1 MAQNTSKNILENK
14 PSLFTPSVV
23 RNLKNQ
29 MSNNAEYKVTYGEV
43 VADTD
48 ILTTGSIKYSLPG
61 EGIKSTQQLNV
72 EWSKFENHTFFNSAQ
87 VKTNVAFD
95 KIINEYPF
103 DGKEQEIENYLDNL
117 TGFEKWVY
125 DLYPKYK
132 GYLFFS
138 GTNVG
143 EPSGGTYVTV
153 KDIAGAAYP
162 TVSRKTNG
170 TEILNPGNKSLTIE
184 FYLFVPQ
191 QANTSQVL
199 LDKHIENGIDKQGFY
214 LGLESAASSTQTS
227 MSFYILSGVVSSKL
241 TVDVEKGSWNH
252 FAFVWD
258 RTPGI
263 YKTFAYKNGEL
274 AISSSYGIEFNELFA
289 SQPDLLIGSGS
300 AITGLFDPQTTFSGA
315 MDELRIWHSVRKI
328 SDINEYMQK
337 GVFADN
343 NLKLY
348 FRFNEPEK
356 INSALVIDY
365 SSNSLHGRISNSAIS
380 LGVREIPTGSVAGS
394 TPMQYEKL
402 KYCPVLFPSYPDISD
417 FRYELLYSGSIFDK
431 KNPNLITKLIPPH
444 YLYEGQIDSAL
455 ETEEGEII
463 NTLQGGTDPRT
474 VKLGATQ
481 TLLLLLYTWAKF
493 FDEMKL
499 FIQAFADIN
508 FIDYDQID
516 TVPDQFLIQFAKNYG
531 IDLPP
536 LFSGASVNQFL
547 NAENIQD
554 DIGTNNLSLQYIQ
567 NQIWR
572 RILNNLQDIIQSKGT
587 LHSVKSFIRS
597 VGIDPDS
604 NFRIREYGG
613 PTKRSLSFVRD
624 NRSEVSTA
632 LNFMSGGLIFSP
644 FLSSSRIEPG
654 IPEISGTPNDGL
666 FTSGSWT
673 YEATYIFPKDKKYDI
688 SQSLMRLNTTGSS
701 IPGPEMWGN
710 VVFVSGANNGT
721 LNAFFRPNTNSA
733 SPILALTLTGV
744 DLFDGGQWYV
754 SVGRTRNDLLP
765 ENYNSI
771 VSSSYFLR
779 AGKQNFGSVLQQS
792 QTSSYFDES
801 IGGGNNIEQVLD
813 NNFNASGSFFI
824 VGSQSIDTSLPTFL
838 NNSMILNPVHGVT
851 NFSGKVTQI
860 RFWTKDLTEKEWKE
874 HVLDYKSIGVQDPLT
889 NFNFVTNKSG
899 SWERIRIDASTDQ
912 IELETDVNG
921 KINIFDFTQNNY
933 HLSGVNFPYTSSI
946 IGPERFYYSYISPKF
961 DEASTVDKVRV
972 RSFQEFEN
980 VQLYPWA
987 EVAPVHQI
995 IPSEAPTDNTRF
1007 TIDFSVIDAL
1017 DQDIITIFS
1026 TLDNLDNVLGS
1037 PELLFSPD
1045 YPGLANLREVYFN
1058 KLVDK
1063 INIKNFFEF
1072 FKWFDTN
1079 IGTFVSQLI
1088 PRKTKFLGTNFVIQS
1103 HMLERPKMEYLFNE
1117 IYLGD
1122 SNRNALSSVILLQL
1136 FSGNFVKY

>member
-1 MAQNTSKNILENK
+1 MAKNSSQNLIENK

-23 RNLKNQ
+23 RNLRNQ

-43 VADTD
+43 
-48 ILTTGSIKYSLPG
+48 INNSNIELSNSIKYTLPG
-61 EGIKSTQQLNV
+61 EGVKSTQQLNID
-72 EWSKFENHTFFNSAQ
+72 WSKFENHTFFNSAQ

-103 DGKEQEIENYLDNL
+103 DGNQKEIENYFDNL
-117 TGFEKWVY
+117 TGFEKWIY
-125 DLYPKYK
+125 NSYPKHK

-138 GTNVG
+138 GTN
-143 EPSGGTYVTV
+143 PSETYGGTVVNV

-162 TVSRKTNG
+162 SVSKTTSG
-170 TEILNPGNKSLTIE
+170 KEILNPGNKSLSIE

-191 QANTSQVL
+191 QPNLQQVI
-199 LDKHIENGIDKQGFY
+199 LDKHIENGINKQGFY
-214 LGLESAASSTQTS
+214 IGLQNEVSTTYTS
-227 MSFYILSGVVSSKL
+227 MSFYILSASISDSVTIG
-241 TVDVEKGSWNH
+241 VEKGSWNH

-263 YKTFAYKNGEL
+263 YKTFIYKNGTL
-274 AISSSYGIEFNELFA
+274 TASSSYGIEFGEIFA

-300 AITGLFDPQTTFSGA
+300 SITGIFNPQTTFSGA
-315 MDELRIWHSVRKI
+315 IDELRIWHSIRKESEI
-328 SDINEYMQK
+328 KEYMQK
-337 GVFADN
+337 AIFAED

-348 FRFNEPEK
+348 FRFNEPAN

-365 SSNSLHGRISNSAIS
+365 SANSLHGRLNSSGLA
-380 LGVREIPTGSVAGS
+380 LQVREIPTGSIAGES
-394 TPMQYEKL
+394 PMTYEKL
-402 KYCPVLFPSYPDISD
+402 EYSPVLFPSYPDIGTM
-417 FRYELLYSGSIFDK
+417 RYELLYSGSLFDK
-431 KNPNLITKLIPPH
+431 TNPNLITKLIPPH
-444 YLYEGQIDSAL
+444 YLYEGQVDAAL
-455 ETEEGEII
+455 ETEEGEIVS
-463 NTLQGGTDPRT
+463 TLQGGTDPRS
-474 VKLGATQ
+474 VNLGATQ

-493 FDEMKL
+493 FDEIKL

-508 FIDYDQID
+508 FIDYDQIE
-516 TVPDQFLIQFAKNYG
+516 TVPDQFLMQFAKNYG

-536 LFSGASVNQFL
+536 LFTGASINQFL
-547 NAENIQD
+547 NAENIQNN
-554 DIGTNNLSLQYIQ
+554 ISTNSLSLQYIQ

-587 LHSVKSFIRS
+587 IHSVKSFIRS
-597 VGIDPDS
+597 TGIDPDN

-624 NRSEVSTA
+624 SRSEISTA
-632 LNFMSGGLIFSP
+632 LSFISGGLITSP
-644 FLSSSRIEPG
+644 FLSASRVEPG
-654 IPEISGTPNDGL
+654 KPYISATSNDDL

-673 YEATYIFPKDKKYDI
+673 YEATYIFPKNERYSI
-688 SQSLMRLNTTGSS
+688 SQSLIRFNSTGSNITS
-701 IPGPEMWGN
+701 QQIWGN
-710 VVFVSGANNGT
+710 LVFVSGTNQGT
-721 LNAFFRPNTNSA
+721 LNAFLRTNTNSS
-733 SPILALTLTGV
+733 SPVLTLTLTGV
-744 DLFDGGQWYV
+744 DLFDGNQWYV
-754 SVGRTRNDLLP
+754 SIGRTRNDLLP
-765 ENYNSI
+765 ENIVST

-779 AGKQNFGSVLQQS
+779 AAKQNFGSILQQS

-801 IGGGNNIEQVLD
+801 LGGGANVQQNLNSAYNV
-813 NNFNASGSFFI
+813 SGSFFTI
-824 VGSQSIDTSLPTFL
+824 GSQSIDTTLSYFL
-838 NNSMILNPVHGVT
+838 NNSTLTSPVHGVT
-851 NFSGKVTQI
+851 TFNGKITQM
-860 RFWTKDLTEKEWKE
+860 RFWTKDLADKEWKE
-874 HVLDYKSIGVQDPLT
+874 HVLDYKSVGVQDPRL

-899 SWERIRIDASTDQ
+899 SWERLRIDASTDQ
-912 IELETDVNG
+912 MNLETDNSG
-921 KINIFDFTQNNY
+921 TLKIFDFTQNNF
-933 HLSGVNFPYTSSI
+933 HLSGTNFPATSSI
-946 IGPERFYYSYISPKF
+946 IAPERFYFSYISPKF
-961 DEASTVDKVRV
+961 DEASTVDKVRI

-980 VQLYPWA
+980 VKLYPWA
-987 EVAPVHQI
+987 EVAPIHQI
-995 IPSEAPTDNTRF
+995 VPSELPTDNTRF

-1026 TLDNLDNVLGS
+1026 TLDSLDNILGS

-1045 YPGLANLREVYFN
+1045 YPGLANLREIYFN

-1136 FSGNFVKY
+1136 FNGNFVRY

>member
-48 ILTTGSIKYSLPG
+48 IESTSSIKYALPG
-61 EGIKSTQQLNV
+61 EGIKSTQQLNID
-72 EWSKFENHTFFNSAQ
+72 WSRFENHTFFNSAQ

-117 TGFEKWVY
+117 TGFEKWIY
-125 DLYPKYK
+125 DSYPKYK

-143 EPSGGTYVTV
+143 ESSGGTYVTV

-170 TEILNPGNKSLTIE
+170 VPILSPGNKSLSIE
-184 FYLFVPQ
+184 FYLFVPEQ
-191 QANTSQVL
+191 SNTSQVL
-199 LDKHIENGIDKQGFY
+199 LDKHIESGTNKQGFY
-214 LGLESAASSTQTS
+214 LGLEAAASTTQTS
-227 MSFYILSGVVSSKL
+227 MSFYILSGTVNSKV
-241 TVDVEKGSWNH
+241 TVDIDKGSWNH

-263 YKTFAYKNGEL
+263 YKTLAYKNGEL
-274 AISSSYGIEFNELFA
+274 EASSSYGIEFNEIFG

-300 AITGLFDPQTTFSGA
+300 AVTGLFTPQTTFSGA
-315 MDELRIWHSVRKI
+315 LDELRIWHSVR
-328 SDINEYMQK
+328 SLNDIQQNMQK
-337 GVFADN
+337 AIFADN

-348 FRFNEPEK
+348 YRLNEPAN

-365 SSNSLHGRISNSAIS
+365 SSNSLHGKLSNSGLT
-380 LGVREIPTGSVAGS
+380 LGVREIATGSVAGS
-394 TPMQYEKL
+394 TPMAYEKL
-402 KYCPVLFPSYPDISD
+402 EYCPVLFPSYPDISN
-417 FRYELLYSGSIFDK
+417 FRYELLYSGSIYDK
-431 KNPNLITKLIPPH
+431 SNPNLITKLIPPH
-444 YLYEGQIDSAL
+444 YLYEGQIESAL
-455 ETEEGEII
+455 ETEEGEIVT
-463 NTLQGGTDPRT
+463 TLQGGTDPRS

-508 FIDYDQID
+508 FIDYDQTD
-516 TVPDQFLIQFAKNYG
+516 TVPDQFLLQFAKNYG

-536 LFSGASVNQFL
+536 LFSGASVGQFL

-554 DIGTNNLSLQYIQ
+554 NISTNNLSLQYIQ

-572 RILNNLQDIIQSKGT
+572 RILNNLQDVIQSKGT
-587 LHSVKSFIRS
+587 IHSVKSFIRS
-597 VGIDPDS
+597 VGIDPDN

-613 PTKRSLSFVRD
+613 PTKRALSFVRD

-632 LNFMSGGLIFSP
+632 LSFISGGLITSP
-644 FLSSSRIEPG
+644 FLSASRIEPG
-654 IPEISGTPNDGL
+654 IPFPAGTANDDL

-673 YEATYIFPKDKKYDI
+673 YEATYVFSKDKRYQT
-688 SQSLMRLNTTGSS
+688 SQSLLRLNTTGSGIS
-701 IPGPEMWGN
+701 GPEVWGN
-710 VVFVSGANNGT
+710 LVFVSGANDGT
-721 LNAFFRPNTNSA
+721 LNAFLRPNTNSS
-733 SPILALTLTGV
+733 SPVLTLTLTGV
-744 DLFDGGQWYV
+744 DLFDGNQWYV
-754 SVGRTRNDLLP
+754 SFGRTRNDLLP
-765 ENYNSI
+765 SNMISL

-779 AGKQNFGSVLQQS
+779 AGKQNFGSISQQT
-792 QTSSYFDES
+792 QTSSYFDDS
-801 IGGGNNIEQVLD
+801 LGGGNNIQQVLD
-813 NNFNASGSFFI
+813 TSFNASGSYFTI
-824 VGSQSIDTSLPTFL
+824 GSQSIDTTLPAFL
-838 NNSMILNPVHGVT
+838 NASMITSPVHGVT
-851 NFSGKVTQI
+851 NFNGKITQI
-860 RFWTKDLTEKEWKE
+860 RFWTKALTEKEWKE
-874 HVLDYKSIGVQDPLT
+874 HILDYKSVGVQDPLT
-889 NFNFVTNKSG
+889 NFNFITNKSG
-899 SWERIRIDASTDQ
+899 SWERMRIDASTDQ
-912 IELETDVNG
+912 IDLETDTAGN
-921 KINIFDFTQNNY
+921 ISIFDFTQNNF
-933 HLSGVNFPYTSSI
+933 HLSGTNFPATSSI
-946 IGPERFYYSYISPKF
+946 INPERFYYSYISPKF

-987 EVAPVHQI
+987 EVAPVYQL
-995 IPSEAPTDNTRF
+995 IPSELPTDNTRF

-1026 TLDNLDNVLGS
+1026 TLDSLDNVLGS
-1037 PELLFSPD
+1037 PELLFAPD
-1045 YPGLANLREVYFN
+1045 YPGLSNLREVYFN

-1079 IGTFVSQLI
+1079 IGTFVAQLI

-1103 HMLERPKMEYLFNE
+1103 HMLERPKMEYLYNE

-1122 SNRNALSSVILLQL
+1122 SNRDALRSVILLQL
-1136 FSGNFVKY
+1136 FTGTFVKY